1 MTDYPEW
8 KKSQPAASYIGS
20 AGSGLGFYH
29 VDLPEGETTRWLN
42 ISKCGVVVVK
52 KGDITLTK
60 LEKELSEIFYRD

>member
-29 VDLPEGETTRWLN
+29 VDLPEGETTR
-42 ISKCGVVVVK
+42 
-52 KGDITLTK
+52 
-60 LEKELSEIFYRD
+60 